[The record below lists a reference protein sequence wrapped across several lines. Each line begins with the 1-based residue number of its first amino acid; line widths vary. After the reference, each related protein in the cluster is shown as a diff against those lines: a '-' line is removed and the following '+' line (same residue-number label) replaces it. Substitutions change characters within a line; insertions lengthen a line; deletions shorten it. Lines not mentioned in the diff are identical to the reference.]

1 MKELLD
7 ILSEVRE
14 YIEGDWF
21 LGDGGLLGV
30 IREGRL
36 IKHDT
41 DLDIYLLPNAKINIP
56 ENSHLKI
63 QNYYMDRKLYDDR
76 NPPNKLNKWLEY
88 TSFIRTQNLHLN
100 RPQFC
105 KLASESYKQKG
116 IKPVFTKYSVDIYQL
131 KINNGVYVYD
141 HWPNFFFK
149 KDEVE
154 HLQTNNSLGFEIKI
168 PNNAVNKLKRQYGE
182 EWNILDKDF
191 KYN

>member
-36 IKHDT
+36 IKYDN
-41 DLDIYLLPNAKINIP
+41 DLDIFLMPNTKINIP

-63 QNYYMDRKLYDDR
+63 QEYYMDSKLYDDR
-76 NPPNKLNKWLEY
+76 NAPNKLNKWLEY
-88 TSFIRTQNLHLN
+88 TSFIRHNNLHLN

-105 KLASESYKQKG
+105 KLASESYKEKG
-116 IKPVFTKYSVDIYQL
+116 IKPIFTKPYVDIYQL
-131 KINNGVYVYD
+131 VLKNGIYTIP
-141 HWPNFFFK
+141 HWDKLFYK
-149 KDEVE
+149 KEEVE

-168 PNNAVNKLKRQYGE
+168 PNNAINILKRQYGE
-182 EWNILDKDF
+182 EWNIVDKDF